1 VDINKLKGI
10 PLQAHIMYYDMR
22 GNKYVRVITRM
33 QKVSHDRD
41 DVEKDANISVL
52 ATHAVQKNSKLAL
65 EGKMKEAQSKAM
77 EWENYMVNNL
87 GSKSNKET
95 KEQLGVFQEQ
105 NQQLILAIQSQEDSD
120 KLKLENQDEISTTM
134 YNLKQANVDM
144 YKKQ

>member
-1 VDINKLKGI
+1 
-10 PLQAHIMYYDMR
+10 
-22 GNKYVRVITRM
+22 
-33 QKVSHDRD
+33 
-41 DVEKDANISVL
+41 
-52 ATHAVQKNSKLAL
+52 
-65 EGKMKEAQSKAM
+65 
-77 EWENYMVNNL
+77 VNNL